1 MNTFSAPIPKT
12 LSGVAHGFEPLA
24 IQSFWKH
31 LNTKIQPP
39 LIYITSSQE
48 QAQQLTQQLR
58 IVLGKQTQI
67 LCLPE
72 WDCLPYDRVSPSQD
86 VLSERM
92 NTLISLIERTDLSSP
107 LILVASCNSALQRLA
122 PKGQMEGQTLTL
134 NSGLKIS
141 FATLSAYLAD
151 KGYLR
156 TDTVREAG
164 EFAIRGDIVD
174 IYTVGEENPVRLDF
188 FGDEIESMRYFDAL
202 TQTSIGKA
210 TQITLKPSTEICLTP
225 EAITVFRKKYREQF
239 GSAITPLYES
249 ISQGRRYNGME
260 HWFPLFFDSPQT
272 IFDYLPDA
280 LILMDFQ
287 ADDAVRT
294 RLELIQDY
302 YHNRTQR
309 LPGDKSPA
317 FNPVR
322 PDQICLTQSEWDNLK
337 ELPNRIL
344 VTPFSPE
351 AENHTTLDF
360 GCRSLLL
367 FDQTPVNARDNSSHD
382 LNNLEKLKQSLLLQN
397 KPTLIT
403 ALSEGSQDRLIT
415 LLKEHNIDQVISL
428 EEWPSQFCHPESQS
442 TTSQECSELVS
453 GSHLPLY
460 LLTYPLER
468 GFDSPD
474 FTLITEQDLLGE
486 KMIRQPG
493 KKRQVKKLLLETNQ
507 LSTGDLVVHRDH
519 GIGQYQG
526 LSALQID
533 QAFHDCLCLLYD
545 GGDKLFL
552 PVENIEA
559 ISKYGPEEATA
570 HLDKLGAIGWQNRKA
585 RAKKRIREI
594 ADYLIK
600 LAAERAL
607 HRGEIFETTIPSYD
621 DFCARFP
628 YVETDDQLRAI
639 AETFEDMS
647 SGKSMDRL
655 ICGDVGFGKTEVAL
669 RAAFMAVANGKQV
682 AIVTPTT
689 LLCRQHF
696 KTFTDRFTN
705 TGYRVEQLSR
715 LVSHTQSG
723 KIRQD
728 LSDGKVDIV
737 IATHTLFSDK
747 AKFED
752 LGLVI
757 IDEEQHF
764 GVKQKEKLK
773 TLQTDVHVLTL
784 TATPIPRTLQM
795 ALTGVREMSLIA
807 TPPIDRLAVRTF
819 VTPYDPL
826 IIREAI
832 LREHYRGGQVFFV
845 CPRLDDL
852 AQLEKDLTLL
862 IPEIKIITAH
872 GQMPATQLENVMTAF
887 YDRQYD
893 LLLSTNIV
901 ESGIDIASANTLIIH
916 RSDLF
921 GLAQLY
927 QLRGRVGRSKAQSY
941 AYLTMPANK
950 PISESAQRRLEI
962 MQTLDKLGAGFTLAS
977 HDMDIRGTGNLVGEE
992 QSGHIRE
999 VGVEL
1004 YQHLLQEA
1012 ILMVRA
1018 EQEMG
1023 IHIDTDWSPQI
1034 NLGTSVMIPETYVAD
1049 LNLRLSLYR
1058 RAANLQNREEID
1070 GFAAEMIDRF
1080 GKLPPEVQNLFEIIE
1095 IKSYC
1100 RQAAIEKLDAGP
1112 KGLVV
1117 TFRNNTF
1124 ANPMA
1129 LLEYIQNP
1137 KIGAKMRPDQKIVF
1151 IRDWDDL
1158 NQRVRNS
1165 KLICRNL
1172 AKLARISE

>member
-1 MNTFSAPIPKT
+1 MNSQKKSLSKT
-12 LSGVAHGFEPLA
+12 LSGVAQGFEPLA
-24 IQSFWKH
+24 IQALWAH
-31 LNTKIQPP
+31 LDDQTTNTSRHP

-48 QAQQLTQQLR
+48 RAYQLTQQLM
-58 IVLGKQTQI
+58 IVLRSKAKI
-67 LCLPE
+67 LSLPE

-92 NTLISLIERTDLSSP
+92 NTLISILYEQNPTQP
-107 LILVASCNSALQRLA
+107 LILVASCNSALQRIA
-122 PKGQMEGQTLTL
+122 PKPHMEGQTLTL
-134 NSGLKIS
+134 ATSSKIS
-141 FATLSAYLAD
+141 FAQLSIYLSD

-174 IYTVGEENPVRLDF
+174 IYPVGEENPIRLDF
-188 FGDEIESMRYFDAL
+188 FGDEIESMRIFDPL

-210 TQITLKPSTEICLTP
+210 SSITLKPSSEICLSP
-225 EAITVFRKKYREQF
+225 DAINTFRRKYREQF
-239 GSAITPLYES
+239 GSAMTPLYES
-249 ISQGRRYNGME
+249 ISQGRRYIGME
-260 HWFPLFFDSPQT
+260 HWLPLFFDAPQT
-272 IFDYLPDA
+272 VFDYLPNA

-294 RLELIQDY
+294 RLELLQDY

-309 LPGDKSPA
+309 LTGDKSPA
-317 FNPVR
+317 FNPVK
-322 PDQICLTQSEWDNLK
+322 PAQLCLTQAEWDALK
-337 ELPNRIL
+337 YSPNRIL

-351 AENHTTLDF
+351 TESPETQDF

-367 FDQTPVNARDNSSHD
+367 FDKLPADTQGDAPHD
-382 LNNLEKLKQSLLLQN
+382 LNNLEKLKAAFVTRKDPQK
-397 KPTLIT
+397 KPIILT
-403 ALSEGSQDRLIT
+403 ALSEGSKDRLMT
-415 LLKEHNIDQVISL
+415 LLEEHGLNTVKSI
-428 EEWPSQFCHPESQS
+428 EEWPSFEMKDS
-442 TTSQECSELVS
+442 L
-453 GSHLPLY
+453 L

-468 GFDSPD
+468 GFESPN
-474 FTLITEQDLLGE
+474 FILITEQDLLGE

-507 LSTGDLVVHRDH
+507 LVTGDLVVHRDH
-519 GIGQYQG
+519 GVGQYQG
-526 LSALQID
+526 LSALQIGS
-533 QAFHDCLCLLYD
+533 AFHDCLCLLYE

-559 ISKYGPEEATA
+559 ISRYGSEGATA
-570 HLDKLGAIGWQNRKA
+570 QLDKLGAIGWQNRKA
-585 RAKKRIREI
+585 RVKKRIKEI

-639 AETFEDMS
+639 AETLEDMS
-647 SGKSMDRL
+647 SGKPMDRL

-669 RAAFMAVANGKQV
+669 RAAFIAAANGKQV

-696 KTFTDRFTN
+696 KTFTDRFAN

-715 LVSHTQSG
+715 LVTPTQSG
-723 KIRQD
+723 KIRHD
-728 LSDGKVDIV
+728 LADGKVDII

-747 AKFED
+747 AKFAD

-773 TLQTDVHVLTL
+773 SLQSDVHVLTL

-795 ALTGVREMSLIA
+795 ALTGVREMSIIA

-819 VTPYDPL
+819 VTPYDSL

-852 AQLEKDLTLL
+852 VQLEKDLALL
-862 IPEIKIITAH
+862 IPEIKLITAH
-872 GQMPATQLENVMTAF
+872 GQMPTTQLENVMTAF

-950 PISESAQRRLEI
+950 PISETAQRRLEI

-1018 EQEMG
+1018 EQELG
-1023 IHIDTDWSPQI
+1023 IHVDRDWSPQI

-1058 RAANLQNREEID
+1058 RAANLQNRNEID

-1080 GKLPPEVQNLFEIIE
+1080 GKLPPEVRNLFEIIE

-1100 RQAAIEKLDAGP
+1100 RQASIEKVDAGP
-1112 KGLVV
+1112 KGLVI

-1124 ANPMA
+1124 ANPLT
-1129 LLEYIQNP
+1129 LLEHIQNP
-1137 KIGAKMRPDQKIVF
+1137 KTAAKMRPDQKVVF
-1151 IRDWDDL
+1151 MREWDNLD
-1158 NQRVRNS
+1158 QRVRSS
-1165 KLICRNL
+1165 KIICRNL
-1172 AKLARISE
+1172 AKLAIG